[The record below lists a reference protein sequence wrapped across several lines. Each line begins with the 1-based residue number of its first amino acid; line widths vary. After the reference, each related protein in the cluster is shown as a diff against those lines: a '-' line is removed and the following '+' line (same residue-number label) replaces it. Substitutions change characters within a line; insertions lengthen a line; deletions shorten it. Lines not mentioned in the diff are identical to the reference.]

1 MKKLLYYMKPFKKE
15 FILGPFFKLVEAI
28 LELFIPIVMAKIID
42 TGIYNKDIT
51 YILKMGGLLLLL
63 GAVGLSFALV
73 CQYYA
78 SLASQGIGTNLRE
91 SLFKHINSLSHR
103 EIDDIGTPTLI
114 TRLTNDINLVQS
126 GFAMLI
132 RLGTRSPFIIIG
144 STIMALS
151 LDFHLAIIF
160 IITIPLIVL
169 VITLIMRKSIPMYK
183 LIQKKLDNIS
193 LITRE
198 NVEGIRVVK
207 AFSKEESEINR
218 FNKANEEFV
227 DKTIGVLKISSL
239 LNPLTSIIMNF
250 AIVLLLHFG
259 AIRVNAGSL
268 KQGEI
273 IALINYITQIMLSLV
288 VLSQLI
294 ITLTKG
300 YTSFNRVTDIL
311 DIDSTVKENINT
323 KKLPNTDDS
332 PIIEFDNVSFS
343 YNDSSEYAIKDINLV
358 INKNENIGIIGGTGS
373 GKSTLVNLIPRF
385 YNATKGTV
393 KIKGINVTE
402 LSIKEIRDIIGIVP
416 QKAVLFSGT
425 IRENLKWG
433 KENPKEEDIKKA
445 LDISMA
451 SEFVNSFE
459 NGVDSKILKNGKNLS
474 GGQKQRLTIARA
486 LIKEPEILILDDSL
500 SALDFATDSKVR
512 KALKEKVNN
521 TTIITISQRASSIK
535 NSDKII
541 VMDNGEIKGI
551 GTHSYL
557 LENCEIYQ
565 EICSSQNA
573 L

>member
-1 MKKLLYYMKPFKKE
+1 MKKLLQYMKPFKRE
-15 FILGPFFKLVEAI
+15 FILGPFFKLIEAV

-51 YILKMGGLLLLL
+51 YIFKMGGVLLLL
-63 GAVGLSFALV
+63 GAVGLAFALV

-78 SLASQGIGTNLRE
+78 SLASQGIGTNLRD

-103 EIDDIGTPTLI
+103 ELDTIGTPTLI

-151 LDFHLAIIF
+151 LDFHLSIIF

-169 VITLIMRKSIPMYK
+169 VIGTIMKKSIPMYK
-183 LIQKKLDNIS
+183 RIQKSLDNIS

-207 AFSKEESEINR
+207 AFSKEKSEINR
-218 FNKANEEFV
+218 FNEGNEDFV
-227 DKTIGVLKISSL
+227 NKNIKVLKISSL
-239 LNPLTSIIMNF
+239 LNPLTSIIMNM

-259 AIRVNAGSL
+259 GIKVNSGSL
-268 KQGEI
+268 TQGEI
-273 IALINYITQIMLSLV
+273 IALINYITQIMLSLI

-294 ITLTKG
+294 VTLTKG
-300 YTSFNRVTDIL
+300 YTSFNRVMDIM
-311 DIDSTVKENINT
+311 DIPSTIKEEVNIKTLPKEEVK
-323 KKLPNTDDS
+323 
-332 PIIEFDNVSFS
+332 PIIEFKNLSFS
-343 YNDSSEYAIKDINLV
+343 YDDSTEYALKNINLI
-358 INKNENIGIIGGTGS
+358 INKNDNIGIIGGTGS
-373 GKSTLVNLIPRF
+373 GKSTLINLIPRF
-385 YNATKGTV
+385 YDPSKGEV
-393 KIKGINVTE
+393 IIKGVNVKE
-402 LSIKEIRDIIGIVP
+402 ASIKEIRNIIGIVP
-416 QKAVLFSGT
+416 QKSVLFTGT
-425 IRENLKWG
+425 IKDNLEWG
-433 KENPKEEDIKKA
+433 NKNLTDNEIKKA

-451 SEFVNSFE
+451 SEFVNSLE
-459 NGVDSKILKNGKNLS
+459 NGIDSKILKNGKNLS

-486 LIKEPEILILDDSL
+486 LVKSPEILILDDSL
-500 SALDFATDSKVR
+500 SALDFATDAKLR
-512 KALKEKVNN
+512 KALKEEVHNA
-521 TTIITISQRASSIK
+521 TIITISQRASSIK

-551 GTHSYL
+551 GTHNSL
-557 LENCEIYQ
+557 LKDCEIYR
-565 EICSSQNA
+565 EICDSQNC

>member
-15 FILGPFFKLVEAI
+15 FILGPFFKLIEAI

-51 YILKMGGLLLLL
+51 YIFKMGGLLLLL

-91 SLFKHINSLSHR
+91 SLFKHINALSHK
-103 EIDDIGTPTLI
+103 ELDDIGTPTLI

-169 VITLIMRKSIPMYK
+169 VITLIMKKSIPMYK
-183 LIQKKLDNIS
+183 IIQKKLDNIS

-402 LSIKEIRDIIGIVP
+402 ISIKEIRDIIGIVP

-451 SEFVNSFE
+451 SEFVDSFE

>member
-1 MKKLLYYMKPFKKE
+1 MKKLLYYMNPFKKE
-15 FILGPFFKLVEAI
+15 FILGPFFKLIEAI

-42 TGIYNKDIT
+42 RGIYNKDIP
-51 YILKMGGLLLLL
+51 YIFKMGGVLILL
-63 GAVGLSFALV
+63 GGIGLAFALV

-78 SLASQGIGTNLRE
+78 SLASQGIGTNLRG
-91 SLFKHINSLSHR
+91 SLFKHINSLSHK
-103 EIDDIGTPTLI
+103 ELDNIGTPTLI

-151 LDFHLAIIF
+151 LDFHLSIIF

-169 VITLIMRKSIPMYK
+169 VIGTIMKKSIPMYK
-183 LIQKKLDNIS
+183 VIQKKLDTIS

-198 NVEGIRVVK
+198 SVEGVRVVK
-207 AFSKEESEINR
+207 AFSKEEAEIKR
-218 FNKANEEFV
+218 FDEANKEFV
-227 DKTIGVLKISSL
+227 NKTIGVLKISSL

-259 AIRVNAGSL
+259 AIRVNSGSL
-268 KQGEI
+268 TQGEI
-273 IALINYITQIMLSLV
+273 IALINYITQIMLALV

-294 ITLTKG
+294 IILTKG

-311 DIDSTVKENINT
+311 NIDSTINEDNNA
-323 KKLPNTDDS
+323 KPLPKADIN

-343 YNDSSEYAIKDINLV
+343 YDDNNEYALKDIDLI

-385 YNATKGTV
+385 YDPTKGII
-393 KIKGINVTE
+393 KIKGLNIKE
-402 LSIKEIRDIIGIVP
+402 LSIKELRDLIGIVP

-425 IRENLKWG
+425 IRENLEWG
-433 KENPKEEDIKKA
+433 KSNPKEEYIKKA
-445 LDISMA
+445 LNISMS
-451 SEFVNSFE
+451 SEFINSFE
-459 NGVDSKILKNGKNLS
+459 DGLDSNVLKGGKNLS

-486 LIKEPEILILDDSL
+486 LIKEPDILILDDSL
-500 SALDFATDSKVR
+500 SALDFVTDSKLR
-512 KALKEKVNN
+512 KALKEDVTN

-541 VMDNGEIKGI
+541 VMDNGEIKDI
-551 GTHSYL
+551 GSHSYL

-565 EICSSQNA
+565 EICSSQNC

>member
-1 MKKLLYYMKPFKKE
+1 MKPFKKE
-15 FILGPFFKLVEAI
+15 FILGPFFKLIEAI

-51 YILKMGGLLLLL
+51 YIFKMGGLLLLL

-78 SLASQGIGTNLRE
+78 SLASQGIGTSLRD
-91 SLFKHINSLSHR
+91 SLFKHINSLSHK
-103 EIDDIGTPTLI
+103 ELDAIGTPTLI

-132 RLGTRSPFIIIG
+132 RLGTRSPLIIIG

-151 LDFHLAIIF
+151 LDFHLSIIF

-169 VITLIMRKSIPMYK
+169 VIGTIMKKSIPMYK
-183 LIQKKLDNIS
+183 IIQKKLDNIS

-198 NVEGIRVVK
+198 NIEGIRVVK

-218 FNKANEEFV
+218 FNEANEEFV
-227 DKTIGVLKISSL
+227 NKTIGVLKISSL

-259 AIRVNAGSL
+259 AIRVNSGSL
-268 KQGEI
+268 TQGEI
-273 IALINYITQIMLSLV
+273 IALTNYITQIMLSLV

-311 DIDSTVKENINT
+311 EIDSTIKENINT
-323 KKLPNTDDS
+323 KRLPKVYTD

-343 YNDSSEYAIKDINLV
+343 YDDSKQYALKDINLI

-385 YNATKGTV
+385 YDSTKGTV
-393 KIKGINVTE
+393 RIKGLNVKE
-402 LSIKEIRDIIGIVP
+402 LSIKELRNIIGIVP

-425 IRENLKWG
+425 IKENLEWG
-433 KENPKEEDIKKA
+433 KENLKEDDIKKA

-451 SEFVNSFE
+451 SEFVNSFK
-459 NGVDSKILKNGKNLS
+459 NGVDSKVLKNGKNLS

-500 SALDFATDSKVR
+500 SALDFVTDSKLR
-512 KALKEKVNN
+512 KELKEKIHN

-535 NSDKII
+535 NSDKIV

-565 EICSSQNA
+565 EICSSQNC

>member
-15 FILGPFFKLVEAI
+15 FILGPFFKLIEAI

-91 SLFKHINSLSHR
+91 SLFKHINSLSHK
-103 EIDDIGTPTLI
+103 ELDDIGTPTLI
-114 TRLTNDINLVQS
+114 TRLTNDINLIQS

-151 LDFHLAIIF
+151 LDLHLSIIF

-169 VITLIMRKSIPMYK
+169 VIVTIMKKSIPMYK
-183 LIQKKLDNIS
+183 IIQKKLDNIS

-198 NVEGIRVVK
+198 NVEGIRVIK

-218 FNKANEEFV
+218 FREANEDFV
-227 DKTIGVLKISSL
+227 NKTIGVLKISSL

-311 DIDSTVKENINT
+311 DIDSTIKNNINT
-323 KKLPNTDDS
+323 KKLPKSDIN

-343 YNDSSEYAIKDINLV
+343 YDDSNQYALKDINLI
-358 INKNENIGIIGGTGS
+358 INKNENVGIIGGTGS

-385 YNATKGTV
+385 YNPTKGTI
-393 KIKGINVTE
+393 KIKGLNVTD
-402 LSIKEIRDIIGIVP
+402 LSIKELRSIIGIVP

-425 IRENLKWG
+425 IRENLEWG
-433 KENPKEEDIKKA
+433 KENPKEEDINKA

-459 NGVDSKILKNGKNLS
+459 DGINSKVLKNGKNLS

-486 LIKEPEILILDDSL
+486 LIKDPEILILDDSL
-500 SALDFATDSKVR
+500 SALDFATDSKLR
-512 KALKEKVNN
+512 KALKEKIHD

-565 EICSSQNA
+565 EICSSQNC

>member
-1 MKKLLYYMKPFKKE
+1 MKKLLKYMIPFKKD
-15 FILGPFFKLVEAI
+15 FILGPFFKLIEAI

-51 YILKMGGLLLLL
+51 YIFKMGGVLLLL
-63 GAVGLSFALV
+63 GIIGLGFALI

-78 SLASQGIGTNLRE
+78 SLASQGIGTNLRY
-91 SLFKHINSLSHR
+91 SLFKHINSLSHK
-103 EIDDIGTPTLI
+103 ELDTVGTPTLI

-151 LDFHLAIIF
+151 LDFHLSIIF

-169 VITLIMRKSIPMYK
+169 VIGTIMKKSIPMYK
-183 LIQKKLDNIS
+183 IIQKSLDNIS

-207 AFSKEESEINR
+207 AFSKEEDEINR
-218 FNKANEEFV
+218 FKEGNEEFV
-227 DKTIGVLKISSL
+227 NRNIKVLKISSL
-239 LNPLTSIIMNF
+239 LNDLTSIIINM
-250 AIVLLLHFG
+250 AIVLLLHFCG
-259 AIRVNAGSL
+259 IRVNSGSL
-268 KQGEI
+268 TQGQI
-273 IALINYITQIMLSLV
+273 IALINYITQIMLSLI

-294 ITLTKG
+294 VTLTKG
-300 YTSFNRVTDIL
+300 YTSFNRVMDIM
-311 DIDSTVKENINT
+311 DIDSTIKEEINIKT
-323 KKLPNTDDS
+323 LPKEDVN
-332 PIIEFDNVSFS
+332 PLIEFKNLSFS
-343 YNDSSEYAIKDINLV
+343 YDDNTEYALKDINLT

-385 YNATKGTV
+385 YDPTKGTV
-393 KIKGINVTE
+393 KLRGVNIKE
-402 LSIKEIRDIIGIVP
+402 ASIKEIRNTIGIVP
-416 QKAVLFSGT
+416 QKSVLFTGT
-425 IRENLKWG
+425 IKENLEWG
-433 KENPKEEDIKKA
+433 NKNLTDNDINKA

-451 SEFVNSFE
+451 SEFVNSLE
-459 NGVDSKILKNGKNLS
+459 NGIDSKILKNGKNLS

-486 LIKEPEILILDDSL
+486 LVKNPEILILDDSL
-500 SALDFATDSKVR
+500 SALDFTTDAKLR
-512 KALKEKVNN
+512 KALKEEVNN

-551 GTHSYL
+551 GTHNSL
-557 LENCEIYQ
+557 LKDCEIYR
-565 EICSSQNA
+565 EICDSQNC

>member
-15 FILGPFFKLVEAI
+15 FILGPFFKLIEAI

-91 SLFKHINSLSHR
+91 SLFKHINSLSHK
-103 EIDDIGTPTLI
+103 ELDDIGTPTLI
-114 TRLTNDINLVQS
+114 TRLTNDINLIQS

-151 LDFHLAIIF
+151 LDFHLSIIF

-169 VITLIMRKSIPMYK
+169 VIVTIMKKSIPMYK
-183 LIQKKLDNIS
+183 IIQKKLDNIS

-198 NVEGIRVVK
+198 NVEGIRVIK

-218 FNKANEEFV
+218 FREANEDFV
-227 DKTIGVLKISSL
+227 NKTIGVLKISSL

-311 DIDSTVKENINT
+311 DIDSTIKNNINT
-323 KKLPNTDDS
+323 KKLPKSDIN

-343 YNDSSEYAIKDINLV
+343 YDDSNQYALKDINLI
-358 INKNENIGIIGGTGS
+358 INKNENVGIIGGTGS

-385 YNATKGTV
+385 YNPTKGTI
-393 KIKGINVTE
+393 KIKGLNVTD
-402 LSIKEIRDIIGIVP
+402 LSIKELRSIIGIVP

-425 IRENLKWG
+425 IRENLEWG
-433 KENPKEEDIKKA
+433 KENPKEEDINKA

-459 NGVDSKILKNGKNLS
+459 DGINSKVLKNGKNLS

-486 LIKEPEILILDDSL
+486 LIKDPEILILDDSL
-500 SALDFATDSKVR
+500 SALDFATDSKLR
-512 KALKEKVNN
+512 KALKEKIHD

-565 EICSSQNA
+565 EICSSQNC

>member
-1 MKKLLYYMKPFKKE
+1 MKKLLKYMIPFKKD
-15 FILGPFFKLVEAI
+15 FILGPFFKLIEAI

-51 YILKMGGLLLLL
+51 YIFKMGGVLLLL
-63 GAVGLSFALV
+63 GIIGLGFALI

-78 SLASQGIGTNLRE
+78 SLASQGIGTNLRY
-91 SLFKHINSLSHR
+91 SLFKHINSLSHK
-103 EIDDIGTPTLI
+103 ELDTVGTPTLI

-151 LDFHLAIIF
+151 LDFHLSIIF

-169 VITLIMRKSIPMYK
+169 VIGTIMKKSIPMYK
-183 LIQKKLDNIS
+183 IIQKSLDNIS

-207 AFSKEESEINR
+207 AFSKEEDEINR
-218 FNKANEEFV
+218 FKEGNEEFV
-227 DKTIGVLKISSL
+227 KRNIKVLKISSL
-239 LNPLTSIIMNF
+239 LNPLTSIIMNM

-259 AIRVNAGSL
+259 GIRVNSGSL
-268 KQGEI
+268 TQGQI
-273 IALINYITQIMLSLV
+273 IALINYITQIMLSLI

-294 ITLTKG
+294 VTLTKG
-300 YTSFNRVTDIL
+300 YTSFNRVMDIM
-311 DIDSTVKENINT
+311 DIDSTIKEEINIKT
-323 KKLPNTDDS
+323 LPKEDVN
-332 PIIEFDNVSFS
+332 PLIEFKNLSFS
-343 YNDSSEYAIKDINLV
+343 YDDNTEYALKDINLT

-385 YNATKGTV
+385 YDPTKGTV
-393 KIKGINVTE
+393 KLRGVNIKE
-402 LSIKEIRDIIGIVP
+402 ASIKEIRNTIGIVP
-416 QKAVLFSGT
+416 QKSVLFTGT
-425 IRENLKWG
+425 IKENLEWG
-433 KENPKEEDIKKA
+433 NKNLTDNDINKA

-451 SEFVNSFE
+451 SEFVNSLE
-459 NGVDSKILKNGKNLS
+459 NGIDSKILKNGKNLS

-486 LIKEPEILILDDSL
+486 LVKNPEILILDDSL
-500 SALDFATDSKVR
+500 SALDFTTDAKLR
-512 KALKEKVNN
+512 KALKEEVNN

-551 GTHSYL
+551 GTHNSL
-557 LENCEIYQ
+557 LKDCEIYR
-565 EICSSQNA
+565 EICDSQNC

>member
-1 MKKLLYYMKPFKKE
+1 MKPFKKE
-15 FILGPFFKLVEAI
+15 FILGPFFKLIEAI
-28 LELFIPIVMAKIID
+28 LELFIPIVMAQIID
-42 TGIYNKDIT
+42 TGIYNKDINF
-51 YILKMGGLLLLL
+51 ILKMGGLLLLL
-63 GAVGLSFALV
+63 GAVGLSFALI

-78 SLASQGIGTNLRE
+78 SLASQGIGTNLRKG
-91 SLFKHINSLSHR
+91 LFKHINSLSHKDL
-103 EIDDIGTPTLI
+103 DDIGTPTLI

-151 LDFHLAIIF
+151 LDFHLSVIF
-160 IITIPLIVL
+160 ILTIPLIVL
-169 VITLIMRKSIPMYK
+169 VIGTIMKKSIPMYK
-183 LIQKKLDNIS
+183 VIQKKLDNIS

-198 NVEGIRVVK
+198 NIEGIRVVK

-218 FNKANEEFV
+218 FNEANEAFV
-227 DKTIGVLKISSL
+227 NKTIGVLKISSL

-259 AIRVNAGSL
+259 AIRVNSGSL
-268 KQGEI
+268 TQGEI
-273 IALINYITQIMLSLV
+273 IALTNYITQIMLALV

-311 DIDSTVKENINT
+311 EIDSTIKENNNT
-323 KKLPNTDDS
+323 KKLPKDDIN
-332 PIIEFDNVSFS
+332 PIIEFNNVSFS
-343 YNDSSEYAIKDINLV
+343 YDDSNEYALKDINLV
-358 INKNENIGIIGGTGS
+358 INRNENIGIIGGTGS

-385 YNATKGTV
+385 YDPIKGAV
-393 KIKGINVTE
+393 EIKGINSKD
-402 LSIKEIRDIIGIVP
+402 LSIKDLRNIIGIVP

-425 IRENLKWG
+425 IKENLKWG
-433 KENPKEEDIKKA
+433 KENSNEEDIKKA

-451 SEFVNSFE
+451 SEFVNSFKD
-459 NGVDSKILKNGKNLS
+459 GIHSKVLKNGKNLS

-500 SALDFATDSKVR
+500 SALDFATDSKLR
-512 KALKEKVNN
+512 KALKEKIHN

-535 NSDKII
+535 NSDKIV

-565 EICSSQNA
+565 EICSSQNC